1 MGLILVRKS
10 FSYFNFYSIDLVKL
24 KLFNFL
30 ENDSCI
36 FLTKKVVE
44 KTGVT
49 RQQSHS
55 LRVVVELLKPS
66 GSLDPMKFAKFSVEH
81 CSPLY

>member
-1 MGLILVRKS
+1 MIVA
-10 FSYFNFYSIDLVKL
+10 FFF
-24 KLFNFL
+24 
-30 ENDSCI
+30 
-36 FLTKKVVE
+36 TKKVVD